1 MFKQDPAT
9 LFTADEKAEAV
20 EAIYDES
27 PQLTEFVSDSLI
39 PQRAIHPSIK
49 PSSVQAATLAKQRA
63 IRKAKNRLRSK
74 ARRAHRK

>member
-20 EAIYDES
+20 EAIYDDS
-27 PQLTEFVSDSLI
+27 PQLPEHDGDSLI
-39 PQRAIHPSIK
+39 PQRVIHPSTKSKNI
-49 PSSVQAATLAKQRA
+49 QATLLAKQRA
-63 IRKAKNRLRSK
+63 IRKAKNRLQSK